1 MRRLVLSVV
10 AAALAAPLAAAPAV
24 LAEVR
29 AALARGDGIAAEA
42 DLRRLLEAGTP
53 RSALAADMGE
63 ALLQQGEAARARDW
77 LSPGRFA
84 PGQEARG
91 WRLLALLERRE
102 GNLPAAAT
110 AVERGLAL
118 VPGDSLLWL
127 ELGRVR
133 YQGGNQ
139 LQALEAARRALA
151 SGADQPR
158 VLEFTAQLLGDSS
171 GDAAALAV
179 YQQALARAPD
189 DLALL
194 GGTGAALLELGR
206 AREMLGIARRMLALD
221 RGNATAFQLQAVL
234 AARAGQTML
243 ARAMLERL
251 PPANPAPAASDLLR
265 AVLELES
272 GNAHLAA
279 TLLARL
285 ADRQPGNE
293 RVADLLAR
301 ALYEAGDSQQLF
313 ARFAAAAA
321 RPDARPYLLLLLAR
335 AHEERGDRAAAA
347 PLLDRAAL
355 AEAVP
360 LQPAA
365 APDAPQVFAA
375 RWRDHP
381 FAPGLSQAYLR
392 SLIAAGDLAGAQA
405 VTARLL
411 ALQPGSA
418 VVQGLAGDV
427 ALLAGKP
434 AAALRHYQAAA
445 QVRLT
450 GQLALRI
457 TAALERDGRTAAVG
471 SWLAD
476 YRARFPGDR
485 RLAQL
490 AAQRAIAVGDWA
502 TAQGL
507 LDGVRRR
514 GGGRDVQLLADL
526 AQVQVRLG
534 QADAAIATARR
545 AAQLAPASPAVAEA
559 LAAALAASGAHPRA
573 AGQWRALSTRSK
585 IR

>member
-1 MRRLVLSVV
+1 M
-10 AAALAAPLAAAPAV
+10 
-24 LAEVR
+24 
-29 AALARGDGIAAEA
+29 
-42 DLRRLLEAGTP
+42 
-53 RSALAADMGE
+53 
-63 ALLQQGEAARARDW
+63 
-77 LSPGRFA
+77 
-84 PGQEARG
+84 
-91 WRLLALLERRE
+91 
-102 GNLPAAAT
+102 
-110 AVERGLAL
+110 
-118 VPGDSLLWL
+118 
-127 ELGRVR
+127 
-133 YQGGNQ
+133 
-139 LQALEAARRALA
+139 QALEAARRALA

-243 ARAMLERL
+243 ARAMLERA
-251 PPANPAPAASDLLR
+251 PPGNPAPAATDLLR

-272 GNAHLAA
+272 GNAHLAV
-279 TLLARL
+279 TMLARL

-355 AEAVP
+355 ADAVP

-365 APDAPQVFAA
+365 AHDAPQAFAA
-375 RWRDHP
+375 RWRDQP
-381 FAPGLSQAYLR
+381 FAPGVSQAFLR

-450 GQLALRI
+450 AQLALRI
-457 TAALERDGRTAAVG
+457 AAALERDGRTAAVG

-490 AAQRAIAVGDWA
+490 AAQRAIAAGDWA

-507 LDGVRRR
+507 LEAVRRR
-514 GGGRDVQLLADL
+514 GGGRDVRLLADL

-534 QADAAIATARR
+534 QAQAAIATARR